1 MMLNNY
7 DFNHTENNNEM
18 ENETNTYQPLT
29 PSGSH
34 NNNKKNPKNS
44 KKLAKKIG
52 AITLSA
58 VLFGSVA
65 AGSFQAVNYFSPFS
79 KTTGSSGS
87 TASNNSSST
96 SLLKTTAVSGSS
108 NTGSLD
114 VSDITT
120 SAMPSIVAITNKSVQ
135 EVQDYFSQFG
145 FGGQGQ
151 PQTQETESQGSGIII
166 GKNDS
171 ELLMVTN
178 NHVVEG
184 ADTLS
189 VCFIDNQVYEAA
201 IKGTDPENDLAV
213 IAVPLDSIS
222 DDTMSKIAVASIGDS
237 DSLKVG
243 EQVVAI
249 GNALGYGQSVTTG
262 IVSAVNRTLS
272 SNSSDTQDSNSSSD
286 DSSSATYI
294 QTDAA
299 INPGNSGG
307 ALLNMNGE
315 VIGINS
321 AKLASTEVEGMGY
334 AIAISDVTDTL
345 EQLMNETPRDKV
357 DNHGVLG
364 ITGMSVSDEAS
375 QYYGVPEGVL
385 VSEVTDGGAADKAG
399 IKEKSII
406 TEFDGKRV
414 RSIDELVSRLEYYE
428 PGEEVEITLEVADGD
443 SYKEKKVTVT
453 LGKNPDA
460 DSSDSKDASSK
471 DDAQAE
477 DSQDDSQDQ
486 EDQSTDSLLQDFEN
500 QQADGTAYEQFFG
513 FLN

>member
-1 MMLNNY
+1 MLNNY

-18 ENETNTYQPLT
+18 ENERNAYQPLT

-34 NNNKKNPKNS
+34 NNNKKNNKAS
-44 KKLAKKIG
+44 KKFAKKIG

-79 KTTGSSGS
+79 KTTNNSGS
-87 TASNNSSST
+87 TTSNNSSST

-151 PQTQETESQGSGIII
+151 TQTQETESQGSGIII

-222 DDTMSKIAVASIGDS
+222 DDTMSQIAVASIGDS

-272 SNSSDTQDSNSSSD
+272 SDSSDTQDSESSSG

-334 AIAISDVTDTL
+334 AIPISRVSDIIDNLMNQTTRTKVDSDKQGTIGIKGINVTSDVQEKYNL
-345 EQLMNETPRDKV
+345 
-357 DNHGVLG
+357 
-364 ITGMSVSDEAS
+364 
-375 QYYGVPEGVL
+375 PEGIY
-385 VSEVTDGGAADKAG
+385 VSEVTSGSAAEKAG
-399 IKEKSII
+399 ITSGSVI
-406 TEFDGKRV
+406 TKFDGKSV
-414 RSIDELVSRLEYYE
+414 TDIESLQDLLQYYKAGETVEL
-428 PGEEVEITLEVADGD
+428 TLQVLDSD
-443 SYKEKKVTVT
+443 SYKEKTVSIT
-453 LGKNPDA
+453 LGSKSA
-460 DSSDSKDASSK
+460 TSSDSNSQTERNENSNDRQQSGSYSPASAFSIR
-471 DDAQAE
+471 
-477 DSQDDSQDQ
+477 
-486 EDQSTDSLLQDFEN
+486 
-500 QQADGTAYEQFFG
+500 
-513 FLN
+513 

>member
-1 MMLNNY
+1 MLNNY

-18 ENETNTYQPLT
+18 ENERNTYQPLT
-29 PSGSH
+29 PSGNH
-34 NNNKKNPKNS
+34 NDNKKNPKNS

-79 KTTGSSGS
+79 KTTSSSGS
-87 TASNNSSST
+87 ASSNNSSST

-151 PQTQETESQGSGIII
+151 TQTQETESQGSGIII

-222 DDTMSKIAVASIGDS
+222 DDTMSQIAVASIGDS

-272 SNSSDTQDSNSSSD
+272 SDSSDTQDSNSSSD

-334 AIAISDVTDTL
+334 AIPISRVSDIIDNLMNQTTRTKVDSDKQGTIGIKGINVTSDVQ
-345 EQLMNETPRDKV
+345 EK
-357 DNHGVLG
+357 
-364 ITGMSVSDEAS
+364 
-375 QYYGVPEGVL
+375 YGLPEGIY
-385 VSEVTDGGAADKAG
+385 VSEVTSGSAADKAG
-399 IKEKSII
+399 ITSGSVI
-406 TEFDGKRV
+406 TKFDGKSV
-414 RSIDELVSRLEYYE
+414 NDIESLQDLLQYYE
-428 PGEEVEITLEVADGD
+428 AGETVELTLQVPDGD
-443 SYKEKKVTVT
+443 SYKEKTVSIT
-453 LGKNPDA
+453 LGNKSDT
-460 DSSDSKDASSK
+460 SSDGNSQTERNENSNDRQQGDSYSPASAFSIR
-471 DDAQAE
+471 
-477 DSQDDSQDQ
+477 
-486 EDQSTDSLLQDFEN
+486 
-500 QQADGTAYEQFFG
+500 
-513 FLN
+513 

>member
-1 MMLNNY
+1 MLNNY

-79 KTTGSSGS
+79 KTTGSSDS

-334 AIAISDVTDTL
+334 AIPISRVSDIIDNLMNQTTRTKVDSDKQGTIGIKGINVTSDVQEKYNL
-345 EQLMNETPRDKV
+345 
-357 DNHGVLG
+357 
-364 ITGMSVSDEAS
+364 
-375 QYYGVPEGVL
+375 PEGIY
-385 VSEVTDGGAADKAG
+385 VSEVTSGSAAEKAG
-399 IKEKSII
+399 ITSGSVI
-406 TEFDGKRV
+406 TKFDGKSV
-414 RSIDELVSRLEYYE
+414 TDIESLQDLLQYYKAGETVEL
-428 PGEEVEITLEVADGD
+428 TLQVPDSD
-443 SYKEKKVTVT
+443 SYKEKTVSIT
-453 LGKNPDA
+453 LGSKSA
-460 DSSDSKDASSK
+460 TSSDSNSQPERNENSNDRQQSGSYSPASAFSIR
-471 DDAQAE
+471 
-477 DSQDDSQDQ
+477 
-486 EDQSTDSLLQDFEN
+486 
-500 QQADGTAYEQFFG
+500 
-513 FLN
+513 

>member
-1 MMLNNY
+1 MLNNY

-65 AGSFQAVNYFSPFS
+65 AGSFQAVNYFSPVS
-79 KTTGSSGS
+79 KTT
-87 TASNNSSST
+87 NSSSQT
-96 SLLKTTAVSGSS
+96 SKSNSSSASLLKTTTTSDSS
-108 NTGSLD
+108 NKGSLD

-145 FGGQGQ
+145 FRGQGQ
-151 PQTQETESQGSGIII
+151 TQTQETESQGSGIII
-166 GKNDS
+166 GKNDT

-189 VCFIDNQVYEAA
+189 VCFIDNKVYEANV
-201 IKGTDPENDLAV
+201 KGTDAENDLAV

-222 DDTMSKIAVASIGDS
+222 DDTMSQIAVASIGDS
-237 DSLKVG
+237 DALKVG
-243 EQVVAI
+243 EQAVAI

-262 IVSAVNRTLS
+262 IVSAVNRALS
-272 SNSSDTQDSNSSSD
+272 NNSSDTQDSNSSSD

-334 AIAISDVTDTL
+334 AIPISRVSDIIDNLMNQTTRTKVDSDKQGTIGIKGINVTSDVQEKYNL
-345 EQLMNETPRDKV
+345 
-357 DNHGVLG
+357 
-364 ITGMSVSDEAS
+364 
-375 QYYGVPEGVL
+375 PEGIY
-385 VSEVTDGGAADKAG
+385 VSEVTSGSAAEKAG
-399 IKEKSII
+399 ITSGSVI
-406 TEFDGKRV
+406 TKFDGKSV
-414 RSIDELVSRLEYYE
+414 TDIESLQDLLQYYKAGETVEL
-428 PGEEVEITLEVADGD
+428 TLQVPDSD
-443 SYKEKKVTVT
+443 SYKEKTVSIS
-453 LGKNPDA
+453 LGSKSDT
-460 DSSDSKDASSK
+460 SSDGNSQTNGNGNSNDRQQGGSYSPASAFSIR
-471 DDAQAE
+471 
-477 DSQDDSQDQ
+477 
-486 EDQSTDSLLQDFEN
+486 
-500 QQADGTAYEQFFG
+500 
-513 FLN
+513 

>member
-1 MMLNNY
+1 MLNNY

-18 ENETNTYQPLT
+18 ENERNTYQPLT
-29 PSGSH
+29 PSGNH
-34 NNNKKNPKNS
+34 NDNKKNPKNS

-79 KTTGSSGS
+79 KTTNSSGS
-87 TASNNSSST
+87 TTSNNSSST

-151 PQTQETESQGSGIII
+151 TQTQETESQGSGIII

-222 DDTMSKIAVASIGDS
+222 DDTMSQIAVASIGDS

-272 SNSSDTQDSNSSSD
+272 SDSSDTQDSNSSD

-334 AIAISDVTDTL
+334 AIPISRVSDIIDNLMNQTTRTKVDSDKQGTIGIKGINVTSDVQEKYNL
-345 EQLMNETPRDKV
+345 
-357 DNHGVLG
+357 
-364 ITGMSVSDEAS
+364 
-375 QYYGVPEGVL
+375 PEGIY
-385 VSEVTDGGAADKAG
+385 VSEVTSGSAADKAD
-399 IKEKSII
+399 I
-406 TEFDGKRV
+406 TSGSVITKFDGKSV
-414 RSIDELVSRLEYYE
+414 TDIESLQDLLQYYE
-428 PGEEVEITLEVADGD
+428 AGETVELTLQVPDGD
-443 SYKEKKVTVT
+443 SYKEKTVSIT
-453 LGKNPDA
+453 LGSKSDT
-460 DSSDSKDASSK
+460 SSDGNSQTERNENSNDRQQSGSYSPASAFSIR
-471 DDAQAE
+471 
-477 DSQDDSQDQ
+477 
-486 EDQSTDSLLQDFEN
+486 
-500 QQADGTAYEQFFG
+500 
-513 FLN
+513 

>member
-1 MMLNNY
+1 MLNNY

-18 ENETNTYQPLT
+18 KNETNAYQPLT
-29 PSGSH
+29 PSGNH
-34 NNNKKNPKNS
+34 NDNKKNPKNS

-87 TASNNSSST
+87 TTSNNSSST

-151 PQTQETESQGSGIII
+151 TQTQETESQGSGIII

-222 DDTMSKIAVASIGDS
+222 DDTMSQIAVASIGDS

-272 SNSSDTQDSNSSSD
+272 SDSSDTQDSESSSG

-334 AIAISDVTDTL
+334 AIPISRVSDIIDNLMNQTTRTKVDSDKQGTIGIKGINVTSDVQ
-345 EQLMNETPRDKV
+345 EK
-357 DNHGVLG
+357 
-364 ITGMSVSDEAS
+364 
-375 QYYGVPEGVL
+375 YGLPEGIY
-385 VSEVTDGGAADKAG
+385 VSEVTSGSAADKAG
-399 IKEKSII
+399 ITSGSVI
-406 TEFDGKRV
+406 TKFDGKSV
-414 RSIDELVSRLEYYE
+414 TDIESLQDLLQYYE
-428 PGEEVEITLEVADGD
+428 AGETVELTLQVPDGD
-443 SYKEKKVTVT
+443 SYKEKTVSIT
-453 LGKNPDA
+453 LGSKSDT
-460 DSSDSKDASSK
+460 SSDGNSQTERNENSNDRQQGDSYSPASAFSIR
-471 DDAQAE
+471 
-477 DSQDDSQDQ
+477 
-486 EDQSTDSLLQDFEN
+486 
-500 QQADGTAYEQFFG
+500 
-513 FLN
+513 

>member
-1 MMLNNY
+1 MLNNY

-79 KTTGSSGS
+79 KTTGSSDS

-145 FGGQGQ
+145 FSGQGQ

-262 IVSAVNRTLS
+262 IVSAVNRSLS
-272 SNSSDTQDSNSSSD
+272 SDSSDTQDSNSSD

-334 AIAISDVTDTL
+334 AIPISRVSDIIDNLMNQTTRTKVDSDKQGTIGIKGINVTSDVQEKYNL
-345 EQLMNETPRDKV
+345 
-357 DNHGVLG
+357 
-364 ITGMSVSDEAS
+364 
-375 QYYGVPEGVL
+375 PEGIY
-385 VSEVTDGGAADKAG
+385 VSEVTSGSAAEKAG
-399 IKEKSII
+399 ITSGSVI
-406 TEFDGKRV
+406 TKFDGKSV
-414 RSIDELVSRLEYYE
+414 TDIESLQDLLQYYKAGETVEL
-428 PGEEVEITLEVADGD
+428 TLQVPDSD
-443 SYKEKKVTVT
+443 SYKEKTVSIT
-453 LGKNPDA
+453 LGSKSA
-460 DSSDSKDASSK
+460 TSSDSNSQPERNENSNDRQQSGSYSPASAFSIR
-471 DDAQAE
+471 
-477 DSQDDSQDQ
+477 
-486 EDQSTDSLLQDFEN
+486 
-500 QQADGTAYEQFFG
+500 
-513 FLN
+513 

>member
-334 AIAISDVTDTL
+334 AIPISRVSDIIDNLMNQTTRTKVDSDKQGTIGIKGINVTSDVQEKYNL
-345 EQLMNETPRDKV
+345 PQ
-357 DNHGVLG
+357 G
-364 ITGMSVSDEAS
+364 I
-375 QYYGVPEGVL
+375 Y
-385 VSEVTDGGAADKAG
+385 VSEVTTGSAAEKA
-399 IKEKSII
+399 SITSGSVI
-406 TEFDGKRV
+406 TKFDGKSV
-414 RSIDELVSRLEYYE
+414 TDIESLQDLLQYYKAGETVEL
-428 PGEEVEITLEVADGD
+428 TLQVPDSD
-443 SYKEKKVTVT
+443 SYKEKTVSIT
-453 LGKNPDA
+453 LGSKSA
-460 DSSDSKDASSK
+460 TSSDSNSQPERNENSNDRQQGGSYSPASAFSIR
-471 DDAQAE
+471 
-477 DSQDDSQDQ
+477 
-486 EDQSTDSLLQDFEN
+486 
-500 QQADGTAYEQFFG
+500 
-513 FLN
+513 

>member
-1 MMLNNY
+1 MLNNY

-249 GNALGYGQSVTTG
+249 GNAVGYGQSVTTG

-272 SNSSDTQDSNSSSD
+272 SDSSDTQDSNSSSD

-334 AIAISDVTDTL
+334 AIPISRVSDIIDNLMNQTTRTKVDSDKQGTIGIKGINVTSDVQEKYNL
-345 EQLMNETPRDKV
+345 
-357 DNHGVLG
+357 
-364 ITGMSVSDEAS
+364 
-375 QYYGVPEGVL
+375 PEGIY
-385 VSEVTDGGAADKAG
+385 VSEVTSGSAAEKAG
-399 IKEKSII
+399 ITSGSVI
-406 TEFDGKRV
+406 TKFDGKSV
-414 RSIDELVSRLEYYE
+414 TDIESLQDLLQYYKAGETVEL
-428 PGEEVEITLEVADGD
+428 TLQVPDSD
-443 SYKEKKVTVT
+443 SYKEKTVSIT
-453 LGKNPDA
+453 LGSKSA
-460 DSSDSKDASSK
+460 TSSDSNSQPERNENSNDRQQGSSYSPASAFSIR
-471 DDAQAE
+471 
-477 DSQDDSQDQ
+477 
-486 EDQSTDSLLQDFEN
+486 
-500 QQADGTAYEQFFG
+500 
-513 FLN
+513 

>member
-272 SNSSDTQDSNSSSD
+272 SDSSDTQDSNSSD

-334 AIAISDVTDTL
+334 AIPISRVSDIIDNLMNQTTRTKVDSDKQGTIGIKGINVTSDVQEKYNL
-345 EQLMNETPRDKV
+345 
-357 DNHGVLG
+357 
-364 ITGMSVSDEAS
+364 
-375 QYYGVPEGVL
+375 PEGIY
-385 VSEVTDGGAADKAG
+385 VSEVTSGSAAEKAG
-399 IKEKSII
+399 ITSGSVI
-406 TEFDGKRV
+406 TKFDGKSV
-414 RSIDELVSRLEYYE
+414 TDIESLQDLLQYYKAGETVEL
-428 PGEEVEITLEVADGD
+428 TLQVPDSD
-443 SYKEKKVTVT
+443 SYKEKTVSIT
-453 LGKNPDA
+453 LGSKSA
-460 DSSDSKDASSK
+460 TSSDSNSQPERNENSNDRQQSGSYSSASAFSIR
-471 DDAQAE
+471 
-477 DSQDDSQDQ
+477 
-486 EDQSTDSLLQDFEN
+486 
-500 QQADGTAYEQFFG
+500 
-513 FLN
+513 

>member
-58 VLFGSVA
+58 VLFGSVV

-108 NTGSLD
+108 NSGSLD

-272 SNSSDTQDSNSSSD
+272 SDSSDTQDSNSSD

-334 AIAISDVTDTL
+334 AIPISRVSDIIDNLMNQTTRTKVDSDKQGTIGIKGINVTSDVQEKYNL
-345 EQLMNETPRDKV
+345 
-357 DNHGVLG
+357 
-364 ITGMSVSDEAS
+364 
-375 QYYGVPEGVL
+375 PEGIY
-385 VSEVTDGGAADKAG
+385 VSEVTSGSAAEKAG
-399 IKEKSII
+399 ITSGSVI
-406 TEFDGKRV
+406 TKFDGKSV
-414 RSIDELVSRLEYYE
+414 TDIESLQDLLQYYKAGETVEL
-428 PGEEVEITLEVADGD
+428 TLQVPDSD
-443 SYKEKKVTVT
+443 SYKEKTVSIT
-453 LGKNPDA
+453 LGSKSA
-460 DSSDSKDASSK
+460 TSSDSNSQPERNENSNDRQQGGSYSPASAFSIR
-471 DDAQAE
+471 
-477 DSQDDSQDQ
+477 
-486 EDQSTDSLLQDFEN
+486 
-500 QQADGTAYEQFFG
+500 
-513 FLN
+513 

>member
-1 MMLNNY
+1 MLNNY

-65 AGSFQAVNYFSPFS
+65 AGSFQAVNYFSPVS
-79 KTTGSSGS
+79 KTT
-87 TASNNSSST
+87 NSSSQT
-96 SLLKTTAVSGSS
+96 SKSNSSSASLLKTTTTSDSS
-108 NTGSLD
+108 NKGSLD

-145 FGGQGQ
+145 FRGQGQ
-151 PQTQETESQGSGIII
+151 AQTQETESQGSGIII
-166 GKNDS
+166 GKNDT

-189 VCFIDNQVYEAA
+189 VCFIDNKVYEANV
-201 IKGTDPENDLAV
+201 KGTDAENDLAV

-222 DDTMSKIAVASIGDS
+222 DDTMSQIAVASIGDS

-262 IVSAVNRTLS
+262 IVSAVNRALS
-272 SNSSDTQDSNSSSD
+272 NNSSDTQDSNSSSD

-334 AIAISDVTDTL
+334 AIPISRVSDIIDNLMNQTTRTKVDSDKQGTIGIKGINVTSDVQEKYNL
-345 EQLMNETPRDKV
+345 
-357 DNHGVLG
+357 
-364 ITGMSVSDEAS
+364 
-375 QYYGVPEGVL
+375 PEGIY
-385 VSEVTDGGAADKAG
+385 VSEVTSGSAAEKAG
-399 IKEKSII
+399 ITSGSVITKFDVKSVTDIESLQDLLQYYKAGE
-406 TEFDGKRV
+406 TV
-414 RSIDELVSRLEYYE
+414 EL
-428 PGEEVEITLEVADGD
+428 TLQVPDSD
-443 SYKEKKVTVT
+443 SYKEKTVSIS
-453 LGKNPDA
+453 LGSKSDT
-460 DSSDSKDASSK
+460 SSDGNSQTNGNSNDRQQGGSYSPASAFSIR
-471 DDAQAE
+471 
-477 DSQDDSQDQ
+477 
-486 EDQSTDSLLQDFEN
+486 
-500 QQADGTAYEQFFG
+500 
-513 FLN
+513 

>member
-18 ENETNTYQPLT
+18 ENETNAYQPLT
-29 PSGSH
+29 PSDNH
-34 NNNKKNPKNS
+34 KNNKKNNKTS

-79 KTTGSSGS
+79 KTTSSSGS
-87 TASNNSSST
+87 TTSNNSSST
-96 SLLKTTAVSGSS
+96 SLLKTTAVSGNS

-151 PQTQETESQGSGIII
+151 TQTQETESQGSGIII

-222 DDTMSKIAVASIGDS
+222 DDTMSQIAVASIGDS

-272 SNSSDTQDSNSSSD
+272 NDSSDTQDSEASSG

-334 AIAISDVTDTL
+334 AIPISRVSDIIDNLMNQTTRTKVDSDKQGTIGIKGINVTSDV
-345 EQLMNETPRDKV
+345 QDK
-357 DNHGVLG
+357 
-364 ITGMSVSDEAS
+364 
-375 QYYGVPEGVL
+375 YGLPEGIY
-385 VSEVTDGGAADKAG
+385 VSEVTSGSAADKAG
-399 IKEKSII
+399 ITSGSVI
-406 TEFDGKRV
+406 TKFDGKSV
-414 RSIDELVSRLEYYE
+414 TDIESLQDLLQYYE
-428 PGEEVEITLEVADGD
+428 AGETVELTLQVPDGD
-443 SYKEKKVTVT
+443 SYKEKTVSIT
-453 LGKNPDA
+453 LGNKSDN
-460 DSSDSKDASSK
+460 SSDGNSQTERNENSNDRQQGDSYSPASAFSIR
-471 DDAQAE
+471 
-477 DSQDDSQDQ
+477 
-486 EDQSTDSLLQDFEN
+486 
-500 QQADGTAYEQFFG
+500 
-513 FLN
+513 

>member
-1 MMLNNY
+1 MLNNY

-29 PSGSH
+29 PSGNH
-34 NNNKKNPKNS
+34 NDNKKNPKNS

-87 TASNNSSST
+87 TTSNNSSST

-151 PQTQETESQGSGIII
+151 TQTQETESQGSGIII

-222 DDTMSKIAVASIGDS
+222 DDTMSQIAVASIGDS

-272 SNSSDTQDSNSSSD
+272 SDSSDTQDSNSSSD

-334 AIAISDVTDTL
+334 AIPISRVSDIIDNLMNQTTRTKVDSDKQGTIGIKGINVTSDVQ
-345 EQLMNETPRDKV
+345 EK
-357 DNHGVLG
+357 
-364 ITGMSVSDEAS
+364 
-375 QYYGVPEGVL
+375 YGLPEGIY
-385 VSEVTDGGAADKAG
+385 VSEVTSGSAADKAG
-399 IKEKSII
+399 ITSGSVI
-406 TEFDGKRV
+406 TKFDGKSV
-414 RSIDELVSRLEYYE
+414 TDIESLQDLLQYYKAGETVEL
-428 PGEEVEITLEVADGD
+428 TLQVPDSD
-443 SYKEKKVTVT
+443 SYKEKTVSIT
-453 LGKNPDA
+453 LGSKSDT
-460 DSSDSKDASSK
+460 SSDGNSQTERNENSNDRQQGDSYSPASAFSIR
-471 DDAQAE
+471 
-477 DSQDDSQDQ
+477 
-486 EDQSTDSLLQDFEN
+486 
-500 QQADGTAYEQFFG
+500 
-513 FLN
+513 

>member
-1 MMLNNY
+1 MLNNY

-272 SNSSDTQDSNSSSD
+272 SNSSDTQDSNSSD

-334 AIAISDVTDTL
+334 AIPISRVSDIIDNLMNQTTRTKVDSDKQGTIGIKGINVTSDVQEKYNL
-345 EQLMNETPRDKV
+345 
-357 DNHGVLG
+357 
-364 ITGMSVSDEAS
+364 
-375 QYYGVPEGVL
+375 PEGIYI
-385 VSEVTDGGAADKAG
+385 SEVTSGSAAEKAG
-399 IKEKSII
+399 ITSGSVI
-406 TEFDGKRV
+406 TKFDGKSV
-414 RSIDELVSRLEYYE
+414 TDIESLQDLLQYYKAGETVEL
-428 PGEEVEITLEVADGD
+428 TLQVPDSD
-443 SYKEKKVTVT
+443 SYKEKTVSIT
-453 LGKNPDA
+453 LGSKSA
-460 DSSDSKDASSK
+460 TSSDSNSQPERNENSNDRQQSGSYSPASAFSIR
-471 DDAQAE
+471 
-477 DSQDDSQDQ
+477 
-486 EDQSTDSLLQDFEN
+486 
-500 QQADGTAYEQFFG
+500 
-513 FLN
+513 

>member
-79 KTTGSSGS
+79 KTTGSSDS

-145 FGGQGQ
+145 FSGQGQ

-262 IVSAVNRTLS
+262 IVSAVNRSLS
-272 SNSSDTQDSNSSSD
+272 SDSSDTQDSNSSD

-334 AIAISDVTDTL
+334 AIPISRVSDIIDNLMNQTTRTKVDSDKQGTIGIKGINVTSDVQEKYNL
-345 EQLMNETPRDKV
+345 
-357 DNHGVLG
+357 
-364 ITGMSVSDEAS
+364 
-375 QYYGVPEGVL
+375 PEGIY
-385 VSEVTDGGAADKAG
+385 VSEVTSGSAAEKAG
-399 IKEKSII
+399 ITSGSVI
-406 TEFDGKRV
+406 TKFDGKSV
-414 RSIDELVSRLEYYE
+414 TDIESLQDLLQYYKAGETVEL
-428 PGEEVEITLEVADGD
+428 TLQVPDSD
-443 SYKEKKVTVT
+443 SYKEKTVSIT
-453 LGKNPDA
+453 LGSKSA
-460 DSSDSKDASSK
+460 TSSDSNSQPERNENSNDRQQSGSYSPASAFSIR
-471 DDAQAE
+471 
-477 DSQDDSQDQ
+477 
-486 EDQSTDSLLQDFEN
+486 
-500 QQADGTAYEQFFG
+500 
-513 FLN
+513 

>member
-222 DDTMSKIAVASIGDS
+222 DDTMSQIAVASIGDS

-272 SNSSDTQDSNSSSD
+272 SDSSDTQDSNSSSD

-334 AIAISDVTDTL
+334 AIPISRVSDIIDNLMNQTTRTKVDSDKQGTIGIKGINVTSDVQEKYNL
-345 EQLMNETPRDKV
+345 
-357 DNHGVLG
+357 
-364 ITGMSVSDEAS
+364 
-375 QYYGVPEGVL
+375 PEGIY
-385 VSEVTDGGAADKAG
+385 VSEVTSGSAAEKAG
-399 IKEKSII
+399 ITSGSVI
-406 TEFDGKRV
+406 TKFDGKSV
-414 RSIDELVSRLEYYE
+414 TDIESLQDLLQYYKAGETVEL
-428 PGEEVEITLEVADGD
+428 TLQVPDSD
-443 SYKEKKVTVT
+443 SYKEKTVSIT
-453 LGKNPDA
+453 LGSKSA
-460 DSSDSKDASSK
+460 TSSDSNSQPERNENSNDRQQGGSYSPASAFSIR
-471 DDAQAE
+471 
-477 DSQDDSQDQ
+477 
-486 EDQSTDSLLQDFEN
+486 
-500 QQADGTAYEQFFG
+500 
-513 FLN
+513 

>member
-222 DDTMSKIAVASIGDS
+222 DDTMSQIAVASIGDS

-272 SNSSDTQDSNSSSD
+272 NDSSDTQDSDASSG

-334 AIAISDVTDTL
+334 AIPISRVSDIIDDLMNQTTRTKVDSDKQGTIGIKGINVTSDVQ
-345 EQLMNETPRDKV
+345 EK
-357 DNHGVLG
+357 
-364 ITGMSVSDEAS
+364 
-375 QYYGVPEGVL
+375 YGLPEGIY
-385 VSEVTDGGAADKAG
+385 VSEVTSGSAADKAG
-399 IKEKSII
+399 ITSGSVI
-406 TEFDGKRV
+406 TKFDGKSV
-414 RSIDELVSRLEYYE
+414 NDIESLQDLLQYYKAGETVEL
-428 PGEEVEITLEVADGD
+428 TLQVPDSD
-443 SYKEKKVTVT
+443 SYKEKTISIT
-453 LGKNPDA
+453 LGNKA
-460 DSSDSKDASSK
+460 ATSSDSNSQPERNENSNDRQQGDSYSPASAFSIR
-471 DDAQAE
+471 
-477 DSQDDSQDQ
+477 
-486 EDQSTDSLLQDFEN
+486 
-500 QQADGTAYEQFFG
+500 
-513 FLN
+513 

>member
-79 KTTGSSGS
+79 KTTGSSDS

-334 AIAISDVTDTL
+334 AIPISRVSDIIDNLMNQTTRTKVDSDKQGTIGIKGINVTSDVQEKYNL
-345 EQLMNETPRDKV
+345 PK
-357 DNHGVLG
+357 G
-364 ITGMSVSDEAS
+364 I
-375 QYYGVPEGVL
+375 Y
-385 VSEVTDGGAADKAG
+385 VSEVTSGSAAEKAG
-399 IKEKSII
+399 ITSGSVI
-406 TEFDGKRV
+406 TKFDGKSV
-414 RSIDELVSRLEYYE
+414 TDIESLQDLLQYYKA
-428 PGEEVEITLEVADGD
+428 GETVGLTLQVPDSD
-443 SYKEKKVTVT
+443 SYKEKTVSIT
-453 LGKNPDA
+453 LGSKSA
-460 DSSDSKDASSK
+460 TSSDSNSQPERNENSNDRQQGGSYSPASAFSIR
-471 DDAQAE
+471 
-477 DSQDDSQDQ
+477 
-486 EDQSTDSLLQDFEN
+486 
-500 QQADGTAYEQFFG
+500 
-513 FLN
+513 

>member
-1 MMLNNY
+1 MLNNY

-18 ENETNTYQPLT
+18 ENETNAYQPLP
-29 PSGSH
+29 PSGNH
-34 NNNKKNPKNS
+34 NDNKKNPKNS

-87 TASNNSSST
+87 TTSNNSSST

-222 DDTMSKIAVASIGDS
+222 DDTMSQIAVASIGDS

-272 SNSSDTQDSNSSSD
+272 SDSSDTQDSNSSSD

-334 AIAISDVTDTL
+334 AIPISRVSDIIDNLMNQTTRTKVDSDKQGTIGIKGINVTSDVQ
-345 EQLMNETPRDKV
+345 EK
-357 DNHGVLG
+357 
-364 ITGMSVSDEAS
+364 
-375 QYYGVPEGVL
+375 YGLPEGIY
-385 VSEVTDGGAADKAG
+385 VSEVTSGSAADKAG
-399 IKEKSII
+399 ITSGSVI
-406 TEFDGKRV
+406 TKFDGKSV
-414 RSIDELVSRLEYYE
+414 TDIESLQDLLQYYKAGETVEL
-428 PGEEVEITLEVADGD
+428 TLQVPDSD
-443 SYKEKKVTVT
+443 SYKEKTVSIT
-453 LGKNPDA
+453 LGSKSDT
-460 DSSDSKDASSK
+460 SSDGNSQTERNENSNDRQQGDSYSPASAFSIR
-471 DDAQAE
+471 
-477 DSQDDSQDQ
+477 
-486 EDQSTDSLLQDFEN
+486 
-500 QQADGTAYEQFFG
+500 
-513 FLN
+513 

>member
-1 MMLNNY
+1 MLNNY

-87 TASNNSSST
+87 TTSNNSSST

-151 PQTQETESQGSGIII
+151 TQTQETESQGSGIII

-222 DDTMSKIAVASIGDS
+222 DDTMSQIAVASIGDS

-272 SNSSDTQDSNSSSD
+272 SDSSDTQDSNSSSD

-334 AIAISDVTDTL
+334 AIPISRVSDIIDNLMNQTTRTKVDSDKQGTIGIKGINVTSDVQ
-345 EQLMNETPRDKV
+345 EK
-357 DNHGVLG
+357 
-364 ITGMSVSDEAS
+364 
-375 QYYGVPEGVL
+375 YGLPEGIY
-385 VSEVTDGGAADKAG
+385 VSEVTSGSAADKAG
-399 IKEKSII
+399 ITSGSVI
-406 TEFDGKRV
+406 TKFDGKSV
-414 RSIDELVSRLEYYE
+414 TDIESLQDLLQYYKAGETVEL
-428 PGEEVEITLEVADGD
+428 TLQVPDSD
-443 SYKEKKVTVT
+443 SYKEKTVSIT
-453 LGKNPDA
+453 LGSKSDT
-460 DSSDSKDASSK
+460 SSDGNSQTERNENSNDRQQGDSYSPASAFSIR
-471 DDAQAE
+471 
-477 DSQDDSQDQ
+477 
-486 EDQSTDSLLQDFEN
+486 
-500 QQADGTAYEQFFG
+500 
-513 FLN
+513 

>member
-1 MMLNNY
+1 MLNNY

-18 ENETNTYQPLT
+18 ENERNTYQPLT
-29 PSGSH
+29 PSGNH
-34 NNNKKNPKNS
+34 NDNKKNPKNS

-79 KTTGSSGS
+79 KTTNSSGS
-87 TASNNSSST
+87 ASSNSNSST

-151 PQTQETESQGSGIII
+151 TQTQETESQGSGIII

-222 DDTMSKIAVASIGDS
+222 DDTMSQIAVASIGDS

-272 SNSSDTQDSNSSSD
+272 NDSSDTQDSEASSG

-334 AIAISDVTDTL
+334 AIPISRVSDIIDNLMNQTTRTKVDSDKQGTIGIKGINVTSDV
-345 EQLMNETPRDKV
+345 QDK
-357 DNHGVLG
+357 
-364 ITGMSVSDEAS
+364 
-375 QYYGVPEGVL
+375 YGLPEGIY
-385 VSEVTDGGAADKAG
+385 VSEVTSGSAADKAG
-399 IKEKSII
+399 ITSGSVI
-406 TEFDGKRV
+406 TKFDGKSV
-414 RSIDELVSRLEYYE
+414 TDIESLQDLLQYYE
-428 PGEEVEITLEVADGD
+428 AGETVELTLQVPDGN
-443 SYKEKKVTVT
+443 SYKEKTVSIT
-453 LGKNPDA
+453 LGNKSDN
-460 DSSDSKDASSK
+460 SSDGNSQTERNENSNDRQQGDSYSPASAFSIR
-471 DDAQAE
+471 
-477 DSQDDSQDQ
+477 
-486 EDQSTDSLLQDFEN
+486 
-500 QQADGTAYEQFFG
+500 
-513 FLN
+513 

>member
-79 KTTGSSGS
+79 KTTGSSDS
-87 TASNNSSST
+87 TTSNNSSST

-272 SNSSDTQDSNSSSD
+272 SDSSDTQDSNSSD

-334 AIAISDVTDTL
+334 AIPISRVSDIIDNLMNQTTRTKVDSDKQGTIGIKGINVTSDVQEKYNL
-345 EQLMNETPRDKV
+345 
-357 DNHGVLG
+357 
-364 ITGMSVSDEAS
+364 
-375 QYYGVPEGVL
+375 PEGIY
-385 VSEVTDGGAADKAG
+385 VSEVTSGSAAEKAG
-399 IKEKSII
+399 ITSGSVI
-406 TEFDGKRV
+406 TKFDGKSV
-414 RSIDELVSRLEYYE
+414 TDIESLQDLLQYYKAGETVEL
-428 PGEEVEITLEVADGD
+428 TLQVPDSD
-443 SYKEKKVTVT
+443 SYKEKTVSIT
-453 LGKNPDA
+453 LGSKSVT
-460 DSSDSKDASSK
+460 SSDSNSQPERNENSNDRQQGDSYSPASAFSIR
-471 DDAQAE
+471 
-477 DSQDDSQDQ
+477 
-486 EDQSTDSLLQDFEN
+486 
-500 QQADGTAYEQFFG
+500 
-513 FLN
+513 

>member
-87 TASNNSSST
+87 TASNNSSNT

-272 SNSSDTQDSNSSSD
+272 SNSSDTQDSNSSD

-385 VSEVTDGGAADKAG
+385 VSEVTDGGVADKAG

-428 PGEEVEITLEVADGD
+428 PGEEVEVTLEVADGD

-453 LGKNPDA
+453 LGENPDA
-460 DSSDSKDASSK
+460 DSSDSKDTSSK

>member
-79 KTTGSSGS
+79 KTTGSSSS

-272 SNSSDTQDSNSSSD
+272 SNSSDTQDSNSSD

-334 AIAISDVTDTL
+334 AIPISRVSDIIDNLMNQTTRTKVDSDKQGTIGIKGINVTSDVQEKYNL
-345 EQLMNETPRDKV
+345 
-357 DNHGVLG
+357 
-364 ITGMSVSDEAS
+364 
-375 QYYGVPEGVL
+375 PEGIY
-385 VSEVTDGGAADKAG
+385 VSEVTSGSAAEKAG
-399 IKEKSII
+399 ITSGSVI
-406 TEFDGKRV
+406 TKFDGKSV
-414 RSIDELVSRLEYYE
+414 TDIESLQDLLQYYKAGETVEL
-428 PGEEVEITLEVADGD
+428 TLQVPDSD
-443 SYKEKKVTVT
+443 SYKEKTVSIT
-453 LGKNPDA
+453 LGSKSA
-460 DSSDSKDASSK
+460 TSSDSNSQPERNENSNDRQQSGSYSPASAFSIR
-471 DDAQAE
+471 
-477 DSQDDSQDQ
+477 
-486 EDQSTDSLLQDFEN
+486 
-500 QQADGTAYEQFFG
+500 
-513 FLN
+513 

>member
-1 MMLNNY
+1 MLNNY

-65 AGSFQAVNYFSPFS
+65 AGSFQAVNYFSPVS
-79 KTTGSSGS
+79 KTT
-87 TASNNSSST
+87 NSSSQT
-96 SLLKTTAVSGSS
+96 SKSNSSSASLLKTTTTSDSS
-108 NTGSLD
+108 NKGSLD

-189 VCFIDNQVYEAA
+189 VCFIDNKVYEANV
-201 IKGTDPENDLAV
+201 KGTDAENDLAV

-222 DDTMSKIAVASIGDS
+222 DDTMSQIAVASIGDS

-262 IVSAVNRTLS
+262 IVSAVNRALS
-272 SNSSDTQDSNSSSD
+272 NNSSDTQDSNSSSD

-299 INPGNSGG
+299 INPGNSGS

-334 AIAISDVTDTL
+334 AIPISRVSDIIDNLMNQTTRTKVDSDKQGTIGIKGINVTSDVQEKYNL
-345 EQLMNETPRDKV
+345 
-357 DNHGVLG
+357 
-364 ITGMSVSDEAS
+364 
-375 QYYGVPEGVL
+375 PEGIY
-385 VSEVTDGGAADKAG
+385 VSEVTSGSAAEKAG
-399 IKEKSII
+399 ITSGSVI
-406 TEFDGKRV
+406 TKFDGKSV
-414 RSIDELVSRLEYYE
+414 TDIESLQDLLQYYKAGETVEL
-428 PGEEVEITLEVADGD
+428 TLQVPDSD
-443 SYKEKKVTVT
+443 SYKEKTVSIS
-453 LGKNPDA
+453 LGSKSDT
-460 DSSDSKDASSK
+460 SSDGNSQTNGNGNSNDRQQGGSYSPASAFSIR
-471 DDAQAE
+471 
-477 DSQDDSQDQ
+477 
-486 EDQSTDSLLQDFEN
+486 
-500 QQADGTAYEQFFG
+500 
-513 FLN
+513 

>member
-1 MMLNNY
+1 MLNNY

-79 KTTGSSGS
+79 KTTGSSDS

-334 AIAISDVTDTL
+334 AIPISRVSDIIDNLMNQTTRTKVDSDKQGTIGIKGINVTSDVQEKYNL
-345 EQLMNETPRDKV
+345 PK
-357 DNHGVLG
+357 G
-364 ITGMSVSDEAS
+364 I
-375 QYYGVPEGVL
+375 Y
-385 VSEVTDGGAADKAG
+385 VSEVTSGSAAEKAG
-399 IKEKSII
+399 ITSGSVI
-406 TEFDGKRV
+406 TKFDGKSV
-414 RSIDELVSRLEYYE
+414 TDIESLQDLLQYYKAGETVEL
-428 PGEEVEITLEVADGD
+428 TLQVPDSD
-443 SYKEKKVTVT
+443 SYKEKTVSIT
-453 LGKNPDA
+453 LGSKSA
-460 DSSDSKDASSK
+460 TSSDSNSQPERNENSNDRQQSGSYSPASAFSIR
-471 DDAQAE
+471 
-477 DSQDDSQDQ
+477 
-486 EDQSTDSLLQDFEN
+486 
-500 QQADGTAYEQFFG
+500 
-513 FLN
+513 

>member
-79 KTTGSSGS
+79 KTTNSSGS
-87 TASNNSSST
+87 TTSNNSSST

-151 PQTQETESQGSGIII
+151 TQTQETESQGSGIII
-166 GKNDS
+166 GKNDT

-189 VCFIDNQVYEAA
+189 VCFIDNKVYEANV
-201 IKGTDPENDLAV
+201 KGTDAENDLAV

-262 IVSAVNRTLS
+262 IVSAVNRALS
-272 SNSSDTQDSNSSSD
+272 NNSSDTQDSNSSSD

-334 AIAISDVTDTL
+334 AIPISRVSDIIDNLMNQTTRTKVDSDKQGTIGIKGINVTSDVQEKYNL
-345 EQLMNETPRDKV
+345 
-357 DNHGVLG
+357 
-364 ITGMSVSDEAS
+364 
-375 QYYGVPEGVL
+375 PEGIY
-385 VSEVTDGGAADKAG
+385 VSEVTSGSAAEKAG
-399 IKEKSII
+399 ITSGSVI
-406 TEFDGKRV
+406 TKFDGKSV
-414 RSIDELVSRLEYYE
+414 TDIESLQDLLQYYKAGETVEL
-428 PGEEVEITLEVADGD
+428 TLQVPDSD
-443 SYKEKKVTVT
+443 SYKEKTVSIT
-453 LGKNPDA
+453 LGSKSA
-460 DSSDSKDASSK
+460 TSSDSNSQPERNENSNDRQQGGSYSPASAFSIR
-471 DDAQAE
+471 
-477 DSQDDSQDQ
+477 
-486 EDQSTDSLLQDFEN
+486 
-500 QQADGTAYEQFFG
+500 
-513 FLN
+513 